1 MVNDASVPLRVLKL
15 RALPVLNT
23 KGAYM
28 TLGLAMDS
36 TLASFFLLGFFFFF
50 FFFLIPARPAQSS
63 GVFHRHHES
72 KVFGKRG

>member
-1 MVNDASVPLRVLKL
+1 MVNDLSVPLQVLKL
-15 RALPVLNT
+15 RAQPVLKT

-36 TLASFFLLGFFFFF
+36 TLASFFSAGRFFY
-50 FFFLIPARPAQSS
+50 IPVLPAQSS